1 LSLLLDTHV
10 LLWWMAESPKLSK
23 TTRARIA
30 DTEAVYVSA
39 ASAWEMAIKAAIG
52 KLRVP
57 DDLEEQLQRHRFEQ
71 LPISI
76 AHALAVTV
84 LPRHHADPFDRMLVA
99 QASIESLTLVTTDP
113 QLGVYGVPILR
124 A

>member
-1 LSLLLDTHV
+1 
-10 LLWWMAESPKLSK
+10 MAESPRLSR

-76 AHALAVTV
+76 AHALAVSV

-99 QASIESLTLVTTDP
+99 QAIVESLTLVTADP
-113 QLGVYGVPILR
+113 HLGVYGVPIIR

>member
-1 LSLLLDTHV
+1 
-10 LLWWMAESPKLSK
+10 MAESPKLSK

-57 DDLEEQLQRHRFEQ
+57 DDLEAQLQRHRFEQ